1 MVYHGRVRDGTIVLD
16 PGIEL
21 PDGAAVRVE
30 LELPGE
36 PPPPV
41 TGDDPLLRMAELATE
56 TGISDLATN
65 VDHYL
70 YGHPKAS
77 DAG

>member
-1 MVYHGRVRDGTIVLD
+1 MVYHGKVKNGMIVLD
-16 PGIEL
+16 PQIEL

-36 PPPPV
+36 PPASS
-41 TGDDPLLRMAELATE
+41 GDDPLLKMAELATE

-70 YGHPKAS
+70 YAHPEVS

>member
-1 MVYHGRVRDGTIVLD
+1 MVYHGRVRDGAIVLD
-16 PGIEL
+16 SGIEL

-36 PPPPV
+36 SPAG
-41 TGDDPLLRMAELATE
+41 TGDDPLLKMVELATE

-70 YGHPKAS
+70 YAHPKAS

>member
-1 MVYHGRVRDGTIVLD
+1 MVYHGKVKNGTIVLD
-16 PGIEL
+16 ASIDL

-30 LELPGE
+30 VELPGE
-36 PPPPV
+36 PPA
-41 TGDDPLLRMAELATE
+41 GDDPLLKMVELATE

-70 YGHPKAS
+70 YAHPKVS

>member
-30 LELPGE
+30 LELPGDS
-36 PPPPV
+36 PAG
-41 TGDDPLLRMAELATE
+41 TGDDPLSQSPPLRRP
-56 TGISDLATN
+56 
-65 VDHYL
+65 VW
-70 YGHPKAS
+70 
-77 DAG
+77 

>member
-1 MVYHGRVRDGTIVLD
+1 MVYHGRVKNGTIVLD
-16 PGIEL
+16 PSIEL

-30 LELPGE
+30 VELPGE
-36 PPPPV
+36 PLA
-41 TGDDPLLRMAELATE
+41 GDDPLLKMVELATE

-70 YGHPKAS
+70 YAHPKVS